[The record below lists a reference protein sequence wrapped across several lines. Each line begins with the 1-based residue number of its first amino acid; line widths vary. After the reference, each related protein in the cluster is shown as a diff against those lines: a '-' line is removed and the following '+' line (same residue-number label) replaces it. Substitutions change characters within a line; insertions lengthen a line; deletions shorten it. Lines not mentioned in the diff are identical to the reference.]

1 VSCVSQIGKKGGK
14 TFGVMHL
21 RSPDRKDGG
30 VPTERSQ
37 VLKSAPRIFLYLF
50 HNLTYVIFSM
60 VGDVPVDSKM
70 PILSLSRIYRLNPL
84 LHARRPVHIND
95 FLENRKLEKLK
106 NNKIKNILANQSP
119 PQAPLLLGT
128 IV

>member
-1 VSCVSQIGKKGGK
+1 MSCICGHPTALQ
-14 TFGVMHL
+14 L
-21 RSPDRKDGG
+21 KDGG
-30 VPTERSQ
+30 VRTERSQ

-50 HNLTYVIFSM
+50 HNLTYAIFSM
-60 VGDVPVDSKM
+60 VSDVPVDNKM
-70 PILSLSRIYRLNPL
+70 PILSLYRIYRLNPL